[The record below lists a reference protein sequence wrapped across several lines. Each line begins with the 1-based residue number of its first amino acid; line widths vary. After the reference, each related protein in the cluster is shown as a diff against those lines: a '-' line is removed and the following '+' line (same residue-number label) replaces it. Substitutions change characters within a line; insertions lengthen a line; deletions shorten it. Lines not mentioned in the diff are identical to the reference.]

1 MSADQMD
8 VDSPQGN
15 PSVPTNLFAKP
26 DNLNKSKKCECITK
40 LLSQIALLIR
50 KKSTYDA
57 NTSGYSLERKWCS
70 LFTEYILG
78 NSHCTTEDCTA
89 RSDDMIWY
97 VPVVRIAS
105 TSGISS
111 SASHLQVFRRQSKN
125 KPVPG
130 DFNVNWEETVC
141 LNVILQQLDYYVT
154 CAVCSKTTPH
164 NLQILRKNCQVV
176 YPSPSRR
183 RMDAKGECEE
193 ITYPKIYFAI
203 DNFDQVF
210 NDIIVQEGEC
220 VCVELVCHDRYR
232 ANEAVIFLG
241 SIRYDV
247 LKKLYDTRSSGTW
260 NWAQKLMTSSKR
272 CYEFVK
278 MRGPRG
284 KGFAEMAIAR
294 VASCG
299 FETPMSENGFDFR
312 TDIGPQL
319 SNQRRMSDT
328 NIFNRLLQGNRRGA
342 MTPGPNPQPST
353 TPTPSSRNRRW
364 QSDADNANHFSDF
377 DAKSITGAE
386 DQSMSTTSR
395 WSMRGIGLNNPLNF
409 LRDKPESLP
418 INAFLTYVTLPW
430 ISILEDILMPTNRRP
445 ILTFDLDFLQ
455 QN

>member
-1 MSADQMD
+1 MD
-8 VDSPQGN
+8 TDTPQGN
-15 PSVPTNLFAKP
+15 TAALSSLIAKP
-26 DNLNKSKKCECITK
+26 ENLYKRS
-40 LLSQIALLIR
+40 AL
-50 KKSTYDA
+50 KYENAST
-57 NTSGYSLERKWCS
+57 YSLERKWCT

-78 NSHCTTEDCTA
+78 NIHCNTVDCTA

-97 VPVVRIAS
+97 VPMVRIAS
-105 TSGISS
+105 TAAIS
-111 SASHLQVFRRQSKN
+111 AGTSHLQVFRRQSKN

-130 DFNVNWEETVC
+130 DSNINWEETVC

-164 NLQILRKNCQVV
+164 NLQILRKNCQTV

-210 NDIIVQEGEC
+210 NDVIVQEGEC

-232 ANEAVIFLG
+232 SAEAVIFLG

-247 LKKLYDTRSSGTW
+247 LKKLYDSRSSGTW
-260 NWAQKLMTSSKR
+260 NWAQKLITSSKR

-312 TDIGPQL
+312 TDIIPQL

-328 NIFNRLLQGNRRGA
+328 NIFNRLLQGNRRSA
-342 MTPGPNPQPST
+342 MTPGPNPQTST
-353 TPTPSSRNRRW
+353 TPTPSSRNQRW
-364 QSDADNANHFSDF
+364 QSDAENANHFSDF
-377 DAKSITGAE
+377 DAKSITGV
-386 DQSMSTTSR
+386 DQTMSNSTASR
-395 WSMRGIGLNNPLNF
+395 WSVRGIGLNGPLNF

-418 INAFLTYVTLPW
+418 LNAFLTYVTLPW

-445 ILTFDLDFLQ
+445 ILTFDLDFLPQ